1 MIGINQN
8 TIRDFN
14 CENTPSLHYDFLGKL
29 GRRTFPNVLYVRIY
43 RGGRE
48 LKLKTRWCGKFLH
61 ETHLGKWGIKSI
73 IFNPFQTMN
82 EIMTFDFHFLEIC
95 FREA

>member
-1 MIGINQN
+1 MFVQLCILHMFMICMNRN
-8 TIRDFN
+8 TIRDSN
-14 CENTPSLHYDFLGKL
+14 CENPPSLHYDFLGKL

-61 ETHLGKWGIKSI
+61 ETHLGKWRMG
-73 IFNPFQTMN
+73 N
-82 EIMTFDFHFLEIC
+82 
-95 FREA
+95 